1 MGRGSA
7 IEDDGAVSWVDA
19 ELAACHLGDRRL
31 VERLRHLLGR
41 LGQAIGQPLP
51 LACQDWAGTKA
62 AYRFFSN
69 ERFGEDAILSG
80 HFAATA
86 ARCAACEGPL
96 LVVQDTTEFIYKWG
110 KPDALGAI
118 GPVQAGRDRGGKP
131 RMYTQCGLLMHS
143 GLVVTLEG
151 LPLGLVA
158 TKLWTRSKF
167 KGTNALKR
175 QVNPTRVPIETKESM
190 RWLSGLEAATGL
202 IGTPERLVHVG
213 DREADIFEFF
223 CLAAR
228 LGTHFLVRTCVD
240 RLAVDGKRTVGKVMA
255 DVPPVG
261 TYTVEV
267 TAENGAVSTAE
278 LELRFAR
285 LRVLP
290 PIGKQKRYPALE
302 LSILHAREVREPQG
316 RARLEWKLVTD
327 LPVVTIDDAVEKL
340 RWYACRWKIE
350 LFHKVLKSGCR
361 AEAAR
366 LRTADRLAK
375 LIAVLCVVAWRC
387 FWTTMVARSAVQVP
401 AAIALT
407 AAEIDVLD
415 QAVLGTANVAPS
427 RTLADYLAKIARLGG
442 YLART
447 HDPPP
452 GITVM
457 WRGWS
462 RLADIMVGV
471 ELARRRCG

>member
-1 MGRGSA
+1 M
-7 IEDDGAVSWVDA
+7 
-19 ELAACHLGDRRL
+19 
-31 VERLRHLLGR
+31 
-41 LGQAIGQPLP
+41 
-51 LACQDWAGTKA
+51 
-62 AYRFFSN
+62 
-69 ERFGEDAILSG
+69 
-80 HFAATA
+80 
-86 ARCAACEGPL
+86 
-96 LVVQDTTEFIYKWG
+96 
-110 KPDALGAI
+110 
-118 GPVQAGRDRGGKP
+118 
-131 RMYTQCGLLMHS
+131 
-143 GLVVTLEG
+143 
-151 LPLGLVA
+151 GLVA
-158 TKLWTRSKF
+158 AKLWTRSKF

-175 QVNPTRVPIETKESM
+175 QVNPTRVPIESKESM
-190 RWLSGLEAATGL
+190 RWLSGLEAATTL

-255 DVPPVG
+255 DVAPAG
-261 TYTVEV
+261 RHTVEV

-302 LSILHAREVREPQG
+302 LSILHAREVTQPQG

-340 RWYACRWKIE
+340 RWYACRWRIE

-375 LIAVLCVVAWRC
+375 LIAVLSVVAWRC
-387 FWTTMVARSAVQVP
+387 FWTTMLARVAVQVP
-401 AAIALT
+401 AALALT
-407 AAEIDVLD
+407 AEEISTLD
-415 QAVLGTANVAPS
+415 SAVPGTVGGAPS
-427 RTLADYLAKIARLGG
+427 KTLGAYLLKVARLGG
-442 YLART
+442 YLARS

-457 WRGWS
+457 WRGWA
-462 RLADIMVGV
+462 RLADIMLGA
-471 ELARRRCG
+471 ELANRRCG